1 MGSLVHGWCED
12 CGTRIYQGPKDSA
25 MRAFYPINFHIE
37 DGKNCMIPKE
47 LMPKC
52 HLNYENRIRD
62 WQDDLPK
69 YSGMGP
75 KSDLVDV
82 CGNPINAEA
91 KDEEK
96 VVEKE

>member
-52 HLNYENRIRD
+52 HLNYENRLRD

-69 YSGMGP
+69 FLGMTPASG
-75 KSDLVDV
+75 KVDS
-82 CGNPINAEA
+82 
-91 KDEEK
+91 
-96 VVEKE
+96 